1 MADARVSKT
10 RGCNAREGSSPS
22 FGSSFSVMME
32 MARPETLSGEP
43 MSRQILRLPPLLSAG
58 QCQRIHE
65 EAVGLI
71 ERVGILVR
79 DAALRER
86 LIGEAGVSFSGS
98 RARIE
103 RRLVEEMIAE
113 HRHRLAHQAPPMT
126 NQGQAPKEAEQ
137 TAGIVMTAG
146 THARWW
152 HDPQTD
158 QVRPSVLKDQ
168 VTAAKL
174 IYGLRDQRVTGS
186 TSGAA
191 TDLPE
196 PLQSVTQT
204 YVALRYAGRPI
215 YSSIGSIEEMGI
227 ILDLFEAAGKPCGM
241 GMHLISPLRFEGQEL
256 DIIVA
261 HRDRLSDVH
270 IGNMPICGASAP
282 VFLAGGLVL
291 SAAEVLAGYTLM
303 RLLFPAMNMSFSL
316 GLFCMDFKRGGMVYG
331 TPEHNLV
338 DLARMALNRHY
349 GVPVVGSRSIR
360 SMAKRPGPQ
369 ASAEKA
375 ASAVVGALAGS
386 KVFYGGGLLSLDELF
401 SPIQLVID
409 CEIRDYAQRL
419 ASGFEFSDETLAVQV
434 IEDAIKE
441 EGNFLLQDQTLT
453 QYQRMYWMPRLFDYG
468 MMGGHLAG
476 ETKDAV
482 EAARA
487 RMDQVIS
494 RYDFALPEDVRRK
507 VDAVYERQ
515 CTRHGL
521 KLQELLPG

>member
-1 MADARVSKT
+1 M
-10 RGCNAREGSSPS
+10 
-22 FGSSFSVMME
+22 SVHS
-32 MARPETLSGEP
+32 LH
-43 MSRQILRLPPLLSAG
+43 LPPLLSPG

-65 EAVGLI
+65 EALGLI
-71 ERVGILVR
+71 ERVGTQVR
-79 DAALRER
+79 NANLRE
-86 LIGEAGVSFSGS
+86 LLTGKAGIHFRDG

-103 RRLVEEMIAE
+103 RTLVEEMVAE

-126 NQGQAPKEAEQ
+126 NQGQAPKD
-137 TAGIVMTAG
+137 AGQIDGIYMTAG

-152 HDPQTD
+152 HDADTNE
-158 QVRPSVLKDQ
+158 VRPSVLKDQ
-168 VTAAKL
+168 VMAAKL

-227 ILDLFEAAGKPCGM
+227 ILDLFEAAGKPCEM
-241 GMHLISPLRFEGQEL
+241 PMHLISPLRFEGQEL
-256 DIIVA
+256 DIILA
-261 HRDRLSDVH
+261 HRDRLSGVH
-270 IGNMPICGASAP
+270 LSNMPICGASAP
-282 VFLAGGLVL
+282 VFLPGGLVV

-303 RLLFPAMNMSFSL
+303 RLLFPEMNLSFSL

-338 DLARMALNRHY
+338 DLARIAMNRHY

-419 ASGFEFSDETLAVQV
+419 AAGFEFSDETLAVRV
-434 IEDAIKE
+434 IEDALKE
-441 EGNFLLQDQTLT
+441 DGNFLLQDQTLT
-453 QYQRMYWMPRLFDYG
+453 QYQRMYWMPRMFDYG

-487 RMDQVIS
+487 RMDQVIR

-507 VDAVYERQ
+507 VDAVYGRQ
-515 CTRHGL
+515 CDRYGL
-521 KLQELLPG
+521 KLQDLLPG